1 MWRSEVNYNNY
12 LKIIDIRIKGREIL
26 MGIRRWLS
34 GVIKSNESCGLAE
47 GIWYRRRGRT
57 TSSDRYYTRF
67 SLFRGPII
75 IRCFTML
82 IDRRHNYA
90 AELAAL
96 RMPDAQLMPRHRQII
111 GHRVFFSRL
120 IPFLPVRRLA
130 LLPRQTENI
139 VPFASPTN
147 STIFLLEHTLTVNCQ
162 IYQKYQKF

>member
-96 RMPDAQLMPRHRQII
+96 RMLDAQLMPRHRQII

-120 IPFLPVRRLA
+120 IPFLPVRPRSTPKTNWKHRSLRQSNQFHHIPPRA
-130 LLPRQTENI
+130 YLNRKLPNLSEI
-139 VPFASPTN
+139 
-147 STIFLLEHTLTVNCQ
+147 LG
-162 IYQKYQKF
+162 

>member
-1 MWRSEVNYNNY
+1 MWKSEVNYNNY
-12 LKIIDIRIKGREIL
+12 LKIIDIRIKKREIL

-96 RMPDAQLMPRHRQII
+96 RMPDAQLMPRHRKLSAIAY
-111 GHRVFFSRL
+111 FSL
-120 IPFLPVRRLA
+120 DLFPSFQFVDSLYSQDKLKTSFPSPVQPIPPY
-130 LLPRQTENI
+130 
-139 VPFASPTN
+139 S
-147 STIFLLEHTLTVNCQ
+147 S
-162 IYQKYQKF
+162 